1 MKSEPEQLSDKD
13 LCDAWLAEMENWEGH
28 WNNFLYG
35 VYDKEDIGQE
45 DAEPGYE
52 KGNWFTGGS
61 KYGKT
66 TLHYPDQYDYYVK
79 DPGVYT
85 ITATIDGWYKPAG
98 FRTIRVGDISKKTD
112 NLLKTSG
119 SKKASFGITSKV
131 MAIWQSA
138 CRKLAMPGTILMLTE

>member
-1 MKSEPEQLSDKD
+1 MSGCMTCITTSPTT
-13 LCDAWLAEMENWEGH
+13 WLAEMENWEGH

-85 ITATIDGWYKPAG
+85 ITATIDGCNGVITDQGLEIYRRK
-98 FRTIRVGDISKKTD
+98 RTT
-112 NLLKTSG
+112 
-119 SKKASFGITSKV
+119 
-131 MAIWQSA
+131 
-138 CRKLAMPGTILMLTE
+138 C